1 MMHELLNKT
10 IENLP
15 PLPETVMKLRDYI
28 DKSGVEVQIQEVVNI
43 ISKDPLL
50 TADLLRLANSPYY
63 GFSREIST
71 INQVVALL
79 GVGNIKNIA
88 IANSLNGHLHID
100 VSPYGLDTA
109 TFLRN
114 CTEEVNFMTDWLGEE
129 DKKLFQQ
136 IVPCVMLLRLGMIL
150 FSSMLIQNNKDKEF
164 LALIRQ
170 NNFQNIAFIENEF
183 FGTDHLSFSSF
194 LFNHWK
200 FDEDLIESLAYIT
213 APHASSEH
221 VKKRSYALAITNR
234 IFEPYQGGSAYNV
247 HEAIALIQEAAT
259 QGIKFDLQNFKNKLP
274 PHAKVNLEVEV
285 QM

>member
-15 PLPETVMKLRDYI
+15 PLPETVIKLRNYI
-28 DKSGVEVQIQEVVNI
+28 DQSGSEVSIQEVVNI
-43 ISKDPLL
+43 ISNDPLL

-71 INQVVALL
+71 ISQVVALL

-88 IANSLNGHLHID
+88 IANSLKGKLHID
-100 VSPYGLDTA
+100 VSPYGLDTP

-114 CTEEVNFMTDWLGEE
+114 STEEVNFIIDWLGEE
-129 DKKLFQQ
+129 DKKLSQE

-150 FSSMLIQNNKDKEF
+150 FSSMLIQNKKDKEF
-164 LALIRQ
+164 LSLIKQ
-170 NNFQNIAFIENEF
+170 NNFQNIAFVENEF
-183 FGTDHLSFSSF
+183 FGTDHLSFSGF

-200 FDEDLIESLAYIT
+200 FDEDLIESLAYVT
-213 APHASSEH
+213 TPHAASDH
-221 VKKRSYALAITNR
+221 VKKNAYALAIGNR
-234 IFEPYQGGSAYNV
+234 IFEPYQGGNPYNV
-247 HEAIALIQEAAT
+247 HEAVALIEEAAS

-274 PHAKVNLEVEV
+274 AKAKANLDVEV
-285 QM
+285 Y

>member
-28 DKSGVEVQIQEVVNI
+28 DKTGSEVQIQEVVNI

-88 IANSLNGHLHID
+88 IANSLKGSLHIN

-114 CTEEVNFMTDWLGEE
+114 CTEEVNFITDWLGEE
-129 DKKLFQQ
+129 DKKLSQQ

-164 LALIRQ
+164 LALIKQ
-170 NNFQNIAFIENEF
+170 NNFQNIAFVENEF
-183 FGTDHLSFSSF
+183 FGTDHLSFSGF

-221 VKKRSYALAITNR
+221 VKKNAYALAVANR
-234 IFEPYQGGSAYNV
+234 IFEPYQGSSPYNV
-247 HEAIALIQEAAT
+247 HEAVALIKEAAT
-259 QGIKFDLQNFKNKLP
+259 QGIKFNLENFKSKLP
-274 PHAKVNLEVEV
+274 PQAKTNLEVEV
-285 QM
+285 Y